1 MLFQKVFD
9 DSMSGISSAFADEID
24 LRVFEEG
31 GSWGKMVFA
40 LIPTYVR
47 SQIVQLFMTLDL
59 AI

>member
-1 MLFQKVFD
+1 MLFRKVFD

-24 LRVFEEG
+24 LTVFEEV

-40 LIPTYVR
+40 LIPAYVHSR
-47 SQIVQLFMTLDL
+47 IVRLFMTLDL

>member
-9 DSMSGISSAFADEID
+9 DSMSGISFAFADKID
-24 LRVFEEG
+24 LRVLEEG

-40 LIPTYVR
+40 LIPAYVHSR
-47 SQIVQLFMTLDL
+47 IVQLFMTLDL